1 MKENGDFMRAE
12 EENSTE
18 TSEKNR
24 NKSWRTNTRKIKE
37 TDSPDDMGVTSR
49 TEPIVNYQEGENI
62 TVKDHKINNVT
73 PQTDNTIL
81 IYDGTTKEV
90 YIGKQERIKPK
101 SSSND
106 NIDKPDFNSEK
117 RQRARKK

>member
-81 IYDGTTKEV
+81 IYDGTTKQV